1 MKTLVKDAKIT
12 NLLQITLTKIL
23 EKRYEK
29 RNFFFLNISFH

>member
-12 NLLQITLTKIL
+12 NLLQITLIKIL

-29 RNFFFLNISFH
+29 RNFFFSEY